1 MDIKL
6 YKGVFW
12 LRPEGYGEFTVIS
25 KKARCLPSGEVIE
38 NTVEFSSK
46 SGENFNHKAEW
57 AKLPQSVTQGH
68 AYNYYPRGRVEIK
81 NGIARLYMNPDINVN
96 DIRVLV
102 LRDFGI
108 SKENRL
114 SEIKFISDGSEDYG
128 YEADLGLMYC
138 NMCGKCLTAWHVSE
152 TYAFESYIA
161 FGSKR
166 EGSRI
171 KARLC
176 PDCFDKTL
184 DWILPQ
190 CKIDP
195 MTEQN

>member
-1 MDIKL
+1 MNNQL
-6 YKGVFW
+6 FKGIFW
-12 LRPEGYGEFTVIS
+12 LRPEGYGEFSVIS
-25 KKARCLPSGEVIE
+25 KKALCDPSGEVID

-57 AKLPQSVTQGH
+57 AKLPRSVTQEH
-68 AYNYYPRGRVEIK
+68 EYNYYPRARVEIK
-81 NGIARLYMNPDINVN
+81 NGIARLYMNPDVNVN
-96 DIRVLV
+96 DIRILV

-108 SKENRL
+108 SKKNGL
-114 SEIKFISDGSEDYG
+114 SEIKFISDGSEHYS
-128 YEADLGLMYC
+128 YEADLQLMYC
-138 NMCGKCLTAWHVSE
+138 NMCGNCLTAWHQSE

-171 KARLC
+171 KVRLC

-184 DWILPQ
+184 DWFLPQ
-190 CKIDP
+190 CVINPIMK
-195 MTEQN
+195 NN